1 MSYVD
6 YLKNSNSLIIKD
18 NFVYFNIVT
27 KLSNSSGVV
36 PLSSIKFIG
45 QDSSLMPK
53 SLIMTIAWIIST
65 LIVGLILN
73 SLVTDLLIKII
84 GLSILGLMAI
94 YLVYDQFTNQIPNV
108 LKLSIEGELIIFE
121 LKEQMPEEIFNQ
133 LKTEIF
139 SSKIPNRKY
148 WID

>member
-18 NFVYFNIVT
+18 NFVYFNIIT
-27 KLSNSSGVV
+27 KFSNSSGVV

-65 LIVGLILN
+65 IIVGLILN

-94 YLVYDQFTNQIPNV
+94 PPDDDKADNGGSVYQFDNKKRIGSYT
-108 LKLSIEGELIIFE
+108 L
-121 LKEQMPEEIFNQ
+121 M
-133 LKTEIF
+133 
-139 SSKIPNRKY
+139 
-148 WID
+148 